1 MVIFVSPVV
10 LKSWSQT
17 LLIRHSDDV
26 GGYRW
31 STQLL
36 TVRPT
41 YPNRQPW
48 SPFLLAVQV
57 EMPSLML
64 HFLSLHISFET
75 LVAFPSTFSKATPQ
89 KKNKKQFLKLNNL
102 EIVVNAKI
110 LDKYG
115 FVYIFLTFLLG
126 NIYQDSSLSF

>member
-1 MVIFVSPVV
+1 
-10 LKSWSQT
+10 
-17 LLIRHSDDV
+17 
-26 GGYRW
+26 
-31 STQLL
+31 
-36 TVRPT
+36 
-41 YPNRQPW
+41 
-48 SPFLLAVQV
+48 
-57 EMPSLML
+57 ML